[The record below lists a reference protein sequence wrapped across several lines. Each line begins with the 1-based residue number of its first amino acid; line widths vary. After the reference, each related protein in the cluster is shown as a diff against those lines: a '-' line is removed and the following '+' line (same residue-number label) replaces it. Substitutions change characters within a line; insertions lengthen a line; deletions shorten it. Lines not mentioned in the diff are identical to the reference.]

1 MFYALAGFVYV
12 FFWLAYEISLRAK
25 WNLKPATWK
34 DLYVMGSKQSPDP
47 RQKAAIFVGSVI
59 FAFAFWESVVRFF
72 FQRQNLPIFFVC
84 GLLMAGASF
93 YFRKHSF
100 ETAVSRRGQFK
111 ALDLWLF
118 VFSWTLLMGSGLSLI
133 LAPWLWLRT
142 RRLLTN

>member
-1 MFYALAGFVYV
+1 MFYALAGLLYV

-34 DLYVMGSKQSPDP
+34 DLYRMGSKTNPHPQ
-47 RQKAAIFVGSVI
+47 QKAAVFVGSVL
-59 FAFAFWESVVRFF
+59 FAVAFWESVMRFF
-72 FQRQNLPIFFVC
+72 FQRDNLPLFFVC

-93 YFRKHSF
+93 YLRKQSF
-100 ETAVSRRGQFK
+100 ETVVARRGQFK
-111 ALDLWLF
+111 ARDLWLL
-118 VFSWTLLMGSGLSLI
+118 VMAWTLLMGSGLSLV